1 MKPNRKK
8 GRLANASSELNTSPP
23 KATCRNRLFTEPP
36 PRITL
41 ALASALLCI
50 LAITAY
56 SNAMSN
62 GFVWDDHEQV
72 VMNASLRP
80 GVPLLRLA
88 GTNNWGLARAGV
100 QEQIN
105 YYRPLQMVT
114 YRLTAEVFGLDA
126 RAFHAANLG
135 FHVIAVLLV
144 FALFYQLTGRMALA
158 FAGAALFAVHPIHT
172 EAVDWIAAPPD
183 IGCTV
188 CFLLAFLFF
197 VLTQGQGSQT
207 PPDEPPR
214 GFSVFFLVASYA
226 AFAAALL
233 WKETAIVFPFVVMAY
248 VFCLGE
254 PATAIRRAGSAL
266 RRSLPYWCILG
277 LYFLLR
283 LQVLGFVVTRQR
295 NWILS
300 RFEFGLTTLNL
311 VSAYCWKLIAPS
323 ISTLITSL
331 SRCELFRIR
340 APLRPSCS

>member
-23 KATCRNRLFTEPP
+23 KATWRNRLFTEPP

-72 VMNASLRP
+72 VMNATLRP

-100 QEQIN
+100 QERIN

-114 YRLTAEVFGLDA
+114 YRLTAEVSGFDA
-126 RAFHAANLG
+126 RAFHTVNLG
-135 FHVIAVLLV
+135 LHILAVLLV
-144 FALFYQLTGRMALA
+144 FALFYKLTGRMALA
-158 FAGAALFAVHPIHT
+158 FAGGALFAVHPIHT
-172 EAVDWIAAPPD
+172 EAVDWIAALPD

-197 VLTQGQGSQT
+197 VLAQGAGSHT

-214 GFSVFFLVASYA
+214 RFLALFLAASYA

-233 WKETAIVFPFVVMAY
+233 WKETAIVI
-248 VFCLGE
+248 
-254 PATAIRRAGSAL
+254 PAHRHGVR
-266 RRSLPYWCILG
+266 
-277 LYFLLR
+277 FL
-283 LQVLGFVVTRQR
+283 
-295 NWILS
+295 
-300 RFEFGLTTLNL
+300 FG
-311 VSAYCWKLIAPS
+311 
-323 ISTLITSL
+323 
-331 SRCELFRIR
+331 
-340 APLRPSCS
+340 